1 MCAVSG
7 FETLHFTPKALGVSM
22 GTRNACTPSWAEY
35 IFLGTIRQ
43 AALVVSLVVSAP
55 QASASVPRAAAR
67 RAGRRTSLRNERG
80 VIVMPPVDLAAGGW
94 SWRDA
99 AVGRRRRRRREVL
112 EEASRG

>member
-7 FETLHFTPKALGVSM
+7 LERLHFTPKALGVSM

-43 AALVVSLVVSAP
+43 AALAVSSVVPAP
-55 QASASVPRAAAR
+55 QASASVPKAAAK

-80 VIVMPPVDLAAGGW
+80 VVVMPPVDLAAGGW
-94 SWRDA
+94 S
-99 AVGRRRRRRREVL
+99 
-112 EEASRG
+112 